1 MLDDEESIRS
11 LLEEGLNAYGLRVV
25 CAATAEEAAKLAA
38 AENFDAVLCDL
49 NLAGGI
55 GSGQEAAAQVVA
67 ASKVNKPL
75 VIFMTGDLAAGL
87 EGHAGFENSAFLQKP
102 FRIAEVMNILR
113 EALTAAPI
121 AKS

>member
-49 NLAGGI
+49 NLAGGS

-67 ASKVNKPL
+67 ASKVHKPL

-113 EALTAAPI
+113 EALTTAPI